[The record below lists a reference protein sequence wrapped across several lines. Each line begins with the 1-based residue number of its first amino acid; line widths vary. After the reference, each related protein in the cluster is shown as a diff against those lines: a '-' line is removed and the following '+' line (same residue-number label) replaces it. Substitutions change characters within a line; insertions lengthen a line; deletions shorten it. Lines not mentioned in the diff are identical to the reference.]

1 MDPRETPPLDRAVS
15 ELVALAEK
23 SVQPT
28 PPEQLTRRWAKL
40 RLKLARTKEPRRGV
54 LAPVFAAATI
64 ALIVGAAWLFVRG
77 RTAKLSYD
85 VDGGSVVS
93 GGFVKSSA
101 DAVTTLRF
109 SDGTNVAL
117 AKRSKVRL
125 LSTEADGPKVS
136 IDDGEARVRVFHR
149 EGTRWLFDAGPF
161 TIVVKGTSFV
171 VRWSETDKW
180 LRLYLKSGAVAVS
193 GPLPSGELM
202 VREGQELSVR
212 LREGEIVLRDDEDA
226 RSLDWERHAEPQ
238 RAEPQAAQSPVGA
251 IAQPPEPRAAKPVHR
266 REDAARNWSDKLASG
281 KTKQILDEAQTL
293 GDAAI
298 EEGTSADLDA
308 LADAARYN
316 GKDEL
321 ALRALLA
328 QRRRFAGGPRAAR
341 AAFLLGRL
349 EEAAGR
355 PSKALEWFD
364 GYLREAPSGPYA
376 SEALGS
382 KMGVLQRVY
391 GNDKARAVAEEYLR
405 RFPGG
410 SYSAA
415 AQALTARP

>member
-1 MDPRETPPLDRAVS
+1 
-15 ELVALAEK
+15 
-23 SVQPT
+23 
-28 PPEQLTRRWAKL
+28 
-40 RLKLARTKEPRRGV
+40 
-54 LAPVFAAATI
+54 
-64 ALIVGAAWLFVRG
+64 
-77 RTAKLSYD
+77 
-85 VDGGSVVS
+85 
-93 GGFVKSSA
+93 
-101 DAVTTLRF
+101 
-109 SDGTNVAL
+109 
-117 AKRSKVRL
+117 
-125 LSTEADGPKVS
+125 
-136 IDDGEARVRVFHR
+136 
-149 EGTRWLFDAGPF
+149 
-161 TIVVKGTSFV
+161 
-171 VRWSETDKW
+171 
-180 LRLYLKSGAVAVS
+180 
-193 GPLPSGELM
+193 
-202 VREGQELSVR
+202 
-212 LREGEIVLRDDEDA
+212 
-226 RSLDWERHAEPQ
+226 
-238 RAEPQAAQSPVGA
+238 
-251 IAQPPEPRAAKPVHR
+251 
-266 REDAARNWSDKLASG
+266 
-281 KTKQILDEAQTL
+281 

-321 ALRALLA
+321 ARRALLA